1 MKYHRFITII
11 LVFFTISLLTSCG
24 GHKFGDQRKMEANVK
39 DRVRK
44 NIEEGKGVRF
54 GSISPKSGVF
64 NFSTSN
70 PLWRATIESLSFMP
84 LSSADYGGGIII
96 TDWYSS
102 GDSKNEEIK
111 ITVRFTSNEI
121 RADAV
126 QIFLHKRICK
136 VDQACKIVQIESEI
150 KNSLKMKI
158 LKKAAL
164 LEKTKPKD
172 FERNS
177 KAPVKVR

>member
-1 MKYHRFITII
+1 MIYPRFITVLLLFFII
-11 LVFFTISLLTSCG
+11 FLSSCE
-24 GHKFGDQRKMEANVK
+24 GHKFGDQRKMESNVK

-44 NIEEGKGVRF
+44 NIEEGRGIRF
-54 GSISPKSGVF
+54 GSVRQKSGVF
-64 NFSTSN
+64 NFNTSN

-102 GDSKNEEIK
+102 GDKKNEEIK

-121 RADAV
+121 RADAIN
-126 QIFLHKRICK
+126 IFIHKRICK
-136 VDQACKIVQIESEI
+136 INSACKINQIESEI
-150 KNSLKMKI
+150 KNSLKLKI

-164 LEKTKPKD
+164 IQKTQPKD

-177 KAPVKVR
+177 KADIKVE

>member
-1 MKYHRFITII
+1 
-11 LVFFTISLLTSCG
+11 
-24 GHKFGDQRKMEANVK
+24 MEANVK

-64 NFSTSN
+64 NFNTSN
-70 PLWRATIESLSFMP
+70 PLWQATIESLSFMP

-102 GDSKNEEIK
+102 GGNENEEIK
-111 ITVRFTSNEI
+111 ITIRFTSNEI

-126 QIFLHKRICK
+126 EIFLHKRICK
-136 VDQACKIVQIESEI
+136 LNQACKITQIESEI

-164 LEKTKPKD
+164 IQKTQPKD

-177 KAPVKVR
+177 KAEIKVR

>member
-24 GHKFGDQRKMEANVK
+24 GHKFGDQRKMEANVR
-39 DRVRK
+39 DRVAK
-44 NIEEGKGVRF
+44 NIEEGRGVRF

-64 NFSTSN
+64 NFNTSN

-136 VDQACKIVQIESEI
+136 ADQACKIVQIESEI

-164 LEKTKPKD
+164 LEKTKDKD

-177 KAPVKVR
+177 KATIKVR

>member
-1 MKYHRFITII
+1 MKYHRFITVI
-11 LVFFTISLLTSCG
+11 LVFFTVSFLSSCG
-24 GHKFGDQRKMEANVK
+24 GHKFGDQRKMEANVR
-39 DRVRK
+39 DRVAK
-44 NIEEGKGVRF
+44 NIEEGRGVRF

-64 NFSTSN
+64 NFNTSN

-136 VDQACKIVQIESEI
+136 VDQACKITQIESEI

-158 LKKAAL
+158 LKKATL
-164 LEKTKPKD
+164 IQKTQPKD

-177 KAPVKVR
+177 KADIKVQ

>member
-1 MKYHRFITII
+1 MKYQRFIPII
-11 LVFFTISLLTSCG
+11 LLFFTIFLSSCG
-24 GHKFGDQRKMEANVK
+24 DHKFGDQRKMESNVK

-44 NIEEGKGVRF
+44 NIEEGRGVRF
-54 GSISPKSGVF
+54 GSISPKSGGVF
-64 NFSTSN
+64 NFNTSN
-70 PLWRATIESLSFMP
+70 PLWQATIESLSFMP

-96 TDWYSS
+96 TD
-102 GDSKNEEIK
+102 
-111 ITVRFTSNEI
+111 TSNEI

-136 VDQACKIVQIESEI
+136 VDQACKITQMESEI

-164 LEKTKPKD
+164 IEKTKPKD

-177 KAPVKVR
+177 KAKIKVR

>member
-1 MKYHRFITII
+1 MKYQRFIAII
-11 LVFFTISLLTSCG
+11 LLFFTIFLSSCG
-24 GHKFGDQRKMEANVK
+24 DHKFGDQRKMESNVK

-44 NIEEGKGVRF
+44 NIEEGRGVRF
-54 GSISPKSGVF
+54 GCISPKSGGVF
-64 NFSTSN
+64 NFNTSN

-158 LKKAAL
+158 LKKAAFL
-164 LEKTKPKD
+164 QKTKPKD

-177 KAPVKVR
+177 KADIKVQ

>member
-1 MKYHRFITII
+1 MKYHRFITVI
-11 LVFFTISLLTSCG
+11 LFFFTVSFLSSCG
-24 GHKFGDQRKMEANVK
+24 GHKFGDQRKMEANVR
-39 DRVRK
+39 DRVAK
-44 NIEEGKGVRF
+44 NIEEGRGVRF

-64 NFSTSN
+64 NFNTSN

-136 VDQACKIVQIESEI
+136 VDQACKITQIESEI

-164 LEKTKPKD
+164 IKKTKPKD

-177 KAPVKVR
+177 KAKIKVR

>member
-44 NIEEGKGVRF
+44 NIEEGRGVRF

-64 NFSTSN
+64 NFNTSN
-70 PLWRATIESLSFMP
+70 PLWRASLEVLDFLP
-84 LSSADYGGGIII
+84 LTTVDYSGGMIIS
-96 TDWYSS
+96 DWYND
-102 GDSKNEEIK
+102 GLNKNDSIK
-111 ITVRFTSNEI
+111 ITIRFLSNEVKTNSLNI
-121 RADAV
+121 V
-126 QIFLHKRICK
+126 VHKKTCITQNQCLVK
-136 VDQACKIVQIESEI
+136 KISSQIEDE
-150 KNSLKMKI
+150 LKISI

-164 LEKTKPKD
+164 LEK
-172 FERNS
+172 ES
-177 KAPVKVR
+177 KKKKK

>member
-1 MKYHRFITII
+1 MKYQRFIPII
-11 LVFFTISLLTSCG
+11 LVFFTIFLYSCG
-24 GHKFGDQRKMEANVK
+24 GHKFGDQKKMEANVK

-64 NFSTSN
+64 NFNTSN
-70 PLWRATIESLSFMP
+70 PLWQATIESLSFMP

-126 QIFLHKRICK
+126 EIFLHKRICK
-136 VDQACKIVQIESEI
+136 VDQACKITQIESEI

-158 LKKAAL
+158 LKKATL
-164 LEKTKPKD
+164 IQKTQPKD

-177 KAPVKVR
+177 KADIKVQ

>member
-1 MKYHRFITII
+1 MKYQKFIPFI
-11 LVFFTISLLTSCG
+11 LVFFTIFLSSCG
-24 GHKFGDQRKMEANVK
+24 GNKFGDQRKMEANVK

-44 NIEEGKGVRF
+44 NIEEGRGVRF
-54 GSISPKSGVF
+54 GSISPKSGGVF
-64 NFSTSN
+64 NFNTSN

-126 QIFLHKRICK
+126 EIFLHKRICK
-136 VDQACKIVQIESEI
+136 LNQACKITQIESEI

-158 LKKAAL
+158 LKKATL
-164 LEKTKPKD
+164 IQKTQPKD

-177 KAPVKVR
+177 KAEIKVE

>member
-1 MKYHRFITII
+1 MKYQRFITII
-11 LVFFTISLLTSCG
+11 LVFFTIFLSSCG
-24 GHKFGDQRKMEANVK
+24 DHKFGDQRKMESNVK

-44 NIEEGKGVRF
+44 NIEEGRGVRF
-54 GSISPKSGVF
+54 GSISTKSGGVF
-64 NFSTSN
+64 NFNTSN
-70 PLWRATIESLSFMP
+70 PLWQATIESLSFMP

-126 QIFLHKRICK
+126 EIFLHKRICK
-136 VDQACKIVQIESEI
+136 VDQACKITQIESEI

-164 LEKTKPKD
+164 IEKTKPKD

-177 KAPVKVR
+177 KADIKVQ

>member
-1 MKYHRFITII
+1 MKYQRFIPII
-11 LVFFTISLLTSCG
+11 LVFFTIFLYSCG
-24 GHKFGDQRKMEANVK
+24 GHKFGDQKKMEANVK

-64 NFSTSN
+64 NFKTSN
-70 PLWRATIESLSFMP
+70 PLWQATIESLSFMP

-102 GDSKNEEIK
+102 GGNENEEIK
-111 ITVRFTSNEI
+111 ITIRFTSDEI

-126 QIFLHKRICK
+126 EIFLHKRICK
-136 VDQACKIVQIESEI
+136 VDQACKITQIESEI

-158 LKKAAL
+158 LKKATL
-164 LEKTKPKD
+164 IQKTQPKD

-177 KAPVKVR
+177 KADIKVQ

>member
-1 MKYHRFITII
+1 MKYQRFIPII

-44 NIEEGKGVRF
+44 NIEEGRGVRF

-64 NFSTSN
+64 NFNTSN

-126 QIFLHKRICK
+126 QIFLHKKICK
-136 VDQACKIVQIESEI
+136 INSGCKISQIESEI
-150 KNSLKMKI
+150 KNSLKLKI

-164 LEKTKPKD
+164 LEKTKDKD
-172 FERNS
+172 FERNT

>member
-1 MKYHRFITII
+1 MKYQRFISIV
-11 LVFFTISLLTSCG
+11 LVFFTIFLSSCG

-44 NIEEGKGVRF
+44 NIEEGRGVRF
-54 GSISPKSGVF
+54 GSISPKSGGVF
-64 NFSTSN
+64 NFNTSN

-102 GDSKNEEIK
+102 GSNENEEIK
-111 ITVRFTSNEI
+111 ITIRFTSNEI

-126 QIFLHKRICK
+126 EIFLHKRICK
-136 VDQACKIVQIESEI
+136 VNQACKITQIESKI

-164 LEKTKPKD
+164 IQKAQPKD

-177 KAPVKVR
+177 KAKIKVR